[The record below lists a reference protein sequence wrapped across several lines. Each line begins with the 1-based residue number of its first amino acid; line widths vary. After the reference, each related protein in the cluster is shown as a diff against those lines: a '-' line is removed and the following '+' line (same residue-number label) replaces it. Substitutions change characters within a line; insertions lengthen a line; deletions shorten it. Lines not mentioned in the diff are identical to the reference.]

1 MMKIYNA
8 ILRVVVKAAIYM
20 WRKVLPFAGGLALL
34 GALSFI
40 FTGGFSFTLLSE
52 RVFYEA
58 LIVFLIGGTVA
69 MSHMVSGR
77 VVLFPFNI
85 RKPEEAK
92 RYVEEEPKIRATT
105 EKRLDVGIQLWLIG
119 LGTLGI
125 SALIQTLLA

>member
-8 ILRVVVKAAIYM
+8 IQRLVVKAVLYLGT
-20 WRKVLPFAGGLALL
+20 KVLPFALGLGVL

-40 FTGGFSFTLLSE
+40 FTGGFTFTLLSE
-52 RVFYEA
+52 RVFYES

-69 MSHMVSGR
+69 MSHMVTGR
-77 VVLFPFNI
+77 VIMFPFNI
-85 RKPEEAK
+85 RKPEDAK
-92 RYVEEEPKIRATT
+92 RFVEEQPKHRAAN